1 MKGLQTG
8 RLLIM
13 AGPRVIAAL
22 LTCMVSSVM
31 SHITP
36 MKCAEFQTSGLFRD
50 NNLQTQFLLF
60 TPKNP
65 KCAELIQAN
74 ETQRIKNSA
83 FNASLDTKVLIHG
96 FRALGTK
103 PSWIDNMVESLL
115 TTGEV
120 NVVAVDWVC
129 GATAKYNQAVENVP
143 RLSREVVALINCFLE
158 LGSTEP
164 SLHLIGVSLGAHVAG
179 YIGHYYGGRIGRIT
193 GLDPAA
199 YKFTHSGPEER
210 LDPSDA
216 MFVEAVHTD
225 TDNFGIRIPV
235 GHVDYFINGGRD
247 QPGCPSLRNL
257 YGYVICDHMRSVKIF
272 INALRGICSFI
283 GFPCSDYQMFREG
296 RCVDCQTSGMS
307 SCPHIGMKSLLVP
320 SQVVSSTTGDSGA
333 ENVTDTVHREYS
345 TPEVHREDS
354 TPDVHREDST
364 PDVHREDSTTGV
376 HRKDSTPDVHREDS
390 TPDIHREDSTPDVH
404 REDSTTGVHR
414 KDSTPDVHREDSTPD
429 VHREDSTTGV
439 HREDSTPDVH
449 REDSTPDVHKE
460 YFTPDVHR
468 EDSTPDV
475 HREDSTPDVH
485 REDSTTGVH
494 REDSTPDVH
503 REDSTP
509 DVHREDSTPDVHRED
524 STPDVHREDST
535 TGVHREDSTPDVHR
549 EDSTPDVHREDF
561 TPDIHREDSTP
572 DVPQVQVPVFM
583 FTTTSEPYC
592 AHHILLEFKL
602 MEPKEKVITLNVEL
616 ISADTGTSKAKITV
630 QDMMCLPETLTFSG
644 SGPQTHNIADIRD
657 HRCQ

>member
-1 MKGLQTG
+1 MKGLQTW
-8 RLLIM
+8 RLHIM
-13 AGPRVIAAL
+13 AGHRMTTAL
-22 LTCMVSSVM
+22 LTCMISSVI

-36 MKCAEFQTSGLFRD
+36 PKCAEFQTSGFFRD
-50 NNLQTQFLLF
+50 NTLHTQFLLF
-60 TPKNP
+60 TPRNQ

-74 ETQRIKNSA
+74 ETQGIEKSA

-164 SLHLIGVSLGAHVAG
+164 SLHLVGVSLGAHVAG

-199 YKFTHSGPEER
+199 YKFTHSSPDER

-235 GHVDYFINGGRD
+235 GHVDYFVNGGRD

-257 YGYVICDHMRSVKIF
+257 YGYMICDHMRSVLIF
-272 INALRGICSFI
+272 INALRGICSFT
-283 GFPCSDYQMFREG
+283 GFPCSDYQMFRDG
-296 RCVDCQTSGMS
+296 HCVDCQTSGMS
-307 SCPHIGMKSLLVP
+307 SCPRIGMKSLQVP
-320 SQVVSSTTGDSGA
+320 SQVVSSTTARPGV
-333 ENVTDTVHREYS
+333 ENITDTIHREY
-345 TPEVHREDS
+345 S
-354 TPDVHREDST
+354 TPDVHRE
-364 PDVHREDSTTGV
+364 
-376 HRKDSTPDVHREDS
+376 
-390 TPDIHREDSTPDVH
+390 
-404 REDSTTGVHR
+404 
-414 KDSTPDVHREDSTPD
+414 
-429 VHREDSTTGV
+429 
-439 HREDSTPDVH
+439 
-449 REDSTPDVHKE
+449 
-460 YFTPDVHR
+460 Y
-468 EDSTPDV
+468 
-475 HREDSTPDVH
+475 
-485 REDSTTGVH
+485 
-494 REDSTPDVH
+494 
-503 REDSTP
+503 
-509 DVHREDSTPDVHRED
+509 
-524 STPDVHREDST
+524 
-535 TGVHREDSTPDVHR
+535 
-549 EDSTPDVHREDF
+549 
-561 TPDIHREDSTP
+561 STP

-602 MEPKEKVITLNVEL
+602 TEPKENVITLHIEL
-616 ISADTGTSKAKITV
+616 ISANTGTSKAKITV
-630 QDMMCLPETLTFSG
+630 SRQSLEGRGLAAHRTPLCQVDMIVLRTSSSFMSLRRKKEFSGWLCLAELPLNSRQMTCLPETLTFLG
-644 SGPQTHNIADIRD
+644 SGHQTHNLADSRG
-657 HRCQ
+657 HCCQ

>member
-1 MKGLQTG
+1 MKGLQTR

-22 LTCMVSSVM
+22 LTCMISSVM

-36 MKCAEFQTSGLFRD
+36 MKCAEFQTSGFFRD

-103 PSWIDNMVESLL
+103 PSWIDSMVESLL
-115 TTGEV
+115 TTGKV

-164 SLHLIGVSLGAHVAG
+164 SLHLVGVSLGAHVAG

-193 GLDPAA
+193 GLDPAG
-199 YKFTHSGPEER
+199 YKFTHSHPEER

-235 GHVDYFINGGRD
+235 GHVDYFVNGGRD
-247 QPGCPSLRNL
+247 QPGCPSLRNSDAHQEQQQEIPVD
-257 YGYVICDHMRSVKIF
+257 GADDCDTRTKSE
-272 INALRGICSFI
+272 LSFSL
-283 GFPCSDYQMFREG
+283 CA
-296 RCVDCQTSGMS
+296 
-307 SCPHIGMKSLLVP
+307 GMKSLQVP
-320 SQVVSSTTGDSGA
+320 SQVVSSTTGDPGA
-333 ENVTDTVHREYS
+333 ENVTDTVHRE
-345 TPEVHREDS
+345 DS
-354 TPDVHREDST
+354 RPDVHK
-364 PDVHREDSTTGV
+364 EDSTTGV
-376 HRKDSTPDVHREDS
+376 YREY
-390 TPDIHREDSTPDVH
+390 
-404 REDSTTGVHR
+404 
-414 KDSTPDVHREDSTPD
+414 
-429 VHREDSTTGV
+429 STTGV
-439 HREDSTPDVH
+439 HREDSTPDTH
-449 REDSTPDVHKE
+449 REYSTPDVHKE
-460 YFTPDVHR
+460 Y
-468 EDSTPDV
+468 STPSV
-475 HREDSTPDVH
+475 HKEYSTP
-485 REDSTTGVH
+485 GV
-494 REDSTPDVH
+494 
-503 REDSTP
+503 
-509 DVHREDSTPDVHRED
+509 
-524 STPDVHREDST
+524 
-535 TGVHREDSTPDVHR
+535 
-549 EDSTPDVHREDF
+549 
-561 TPDIHREDSTP
+561 HREDSTP
-572 DVPQVQVPVFM
+572 DVPQVQVSIFM
-583 FTTTSEPYC
+583 FTTTSEPFC

-602 MEPKEKVITLNVEL
+602 MEPKENVIALNIEL
-616 ISADTGTSKAKITV
+616 ISTDTSTSKAKITV
-630 QDMMCLPETLTFSG
+630 PRRSLEGRGLAAHLTPLCQVDMIVLRTSSSFMSLRRKKAFSGWLCLAELPLGSRQDMTCLPETLTFSG